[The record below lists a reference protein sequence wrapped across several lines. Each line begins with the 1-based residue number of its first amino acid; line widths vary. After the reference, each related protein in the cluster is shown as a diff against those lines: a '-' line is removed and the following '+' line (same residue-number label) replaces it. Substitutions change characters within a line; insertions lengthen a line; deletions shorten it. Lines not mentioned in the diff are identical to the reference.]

1 MDIKEIA
8 KNYSKDKK
16 RMMTDA
22 VVKNQHHMRN
32 FTSYHTYSLNL
43 MYAEWYL
50 LFPTQKQD
58 INCSSCRKAVNKFW
72 ETMVDEWIEEESKP
86 TPEPKT
92 KKKVGTKKRK
102 AK

>member
-8 KNYSKDKK
+8 KNYKK
-16 RMMTDA
+16 EKREMMTNA
-22 VVKNQHHMRN
+22 VIKNQHHMRN
-32 FTSYHTYSLNL
+32 FPSYHTHSLRL
-43 MYAEWYL
+43 MYAEWHL

-58 INCSSCRKAVNKFW
+58 LKCSSCRKAVNKFW
-72 ETMVDEWIEEESKP
+72 ETMVDEWIEEEAKP
-86 TPEPKT
+86 TTKT